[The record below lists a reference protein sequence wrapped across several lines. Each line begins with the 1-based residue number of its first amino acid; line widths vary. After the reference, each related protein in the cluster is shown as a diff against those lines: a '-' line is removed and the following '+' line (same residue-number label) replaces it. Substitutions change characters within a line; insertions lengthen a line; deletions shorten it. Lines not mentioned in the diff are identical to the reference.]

1 MLNAFWHIKL
11 KIIDKGFVIHVD
23 MDGTNILKNTC
34 KRIQYV
40 KFIVYYNHSEL
51 FIF

>member
-11 KIIDKGFVIHVD
+11 KIIDKSFVIHVD
-23 MDGTNILKNTC
+23 MYKYLKNTC

-40 KFIVYYNHSEL
+40 KFIVYYNHFEL